1 MRAVDGDGPIGFE
14 SLKSLNKL
22 RNLFRETLRL
32 YPPVSFF
39 VRAVTKP
46 TTMREKLMKAGS
58 MIVISPWLIQRN
70 PENFP
75 CPHAFD
81 PDRFTQP
88 EQAEACRRAYMPFGK
103 GPRVCVGAGF
113 AQQEAML
120 VLGSIV
126 RHFALDCPP
135 DSKPQAVSRL
145 TLRSKDG
152 ISLNLRA
159 LS

>member
-1 MRAVDGDGPIGFE
+1 VLDFDA
-14 SLKSLNKL
+14 LKSLNKL

-46 TTMREKLMKAGS
+46 TTMREKPMKPGN

-70 PENFP
+70 AENFP

-88 EQAEACRRAYMPFGK
+88 DQAEACRRAYMPFGK
-103 GPRVCVGAGF
+103 GQRVCVGAGF

-126 RHFALDCPP
+126 RSFALTSPP
-135 DSKPQAVSRL
+135 GRKPHPVSRL

-152 ISLNLRA
+152 IFLKINPIS
-159 LS
+159 